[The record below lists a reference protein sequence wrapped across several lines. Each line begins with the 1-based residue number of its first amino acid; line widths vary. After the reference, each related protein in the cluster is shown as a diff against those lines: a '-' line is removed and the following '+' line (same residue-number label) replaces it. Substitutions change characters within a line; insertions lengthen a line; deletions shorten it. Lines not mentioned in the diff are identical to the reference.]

1 MLCFRT
7 FDYIVTKSDPLPFTS
22 WSDSCTSSLQSDLT
36 GFKPW
41 PSASDKLTQ
50 TLHYL
55 TDHLLCEHFYEIIL
69 YLDREDTLKKSYE
82 EQMRTLKFE
91 LETMK
96 SDYQT
101 KITEFT
107 ERSNQH
113 DVSSTMLKSLKEKH
127 ENELVLLKEVCK
139 S

>member
-1 MLCFRT
+1 M
-7 FDYIVTKSDPLPFTS
+7 
-22 WSDSCTSSLQSDLT
+22 
-36 GFKPW
+36 
-41 PSASDKLTQ
+41 
-50 TLHYL
+50 
-55 TDHLLCEHFYEIIL
+55 LCEHFYEIIL
-69 YLDREDTLKKSYE
+69 KYLDREDSLKKSYE